1 MYILQFPLLK
11 KTWEFIL
18 KKYKLKIQ
26 EFKYKTVVLFVDLSR
41 SEGYHKNAGCN
52 AFAHLSKYRLLRKLD
67 CLKVFL
73 ISWVSF

>member
-18 KKYKLKIQ
+18 NSTSLKYKS
-26 EFKYKTVVLFVDLSR
+26 VVLFVDLSP